1 MAATTLTGGLTSCS
15 DFLDEE
21 NKTGATAENT
31 YGTIDGI
38 EGLVRSCYAASRGWW
53 GKEAG
58 LGLTECGTDLFLGGF
73 DNKQSSLV
81 TYNFSAASL
90 NGNTSDDACFDHYW
104 E

>member
-1 MAATTLTGGLTSCS
+1 MKKILGLMLAASALASMTSCS

-38 EGLVRSCYAASRGWW
+38 EGLVHSCYAASRGWC

-58 LGLTECGTDLFLGGF
+58 LGRTEGGTNLCLSGF
-73 DNKQSSLV
+73 DNKQ
-81 TYNFSAASL
+81 
-90 NGNTSDDACFDHYW
+90 
-104 E
+104 